1 MSKLFEKISR
11 SPEYIGTTEIVKL
24 MDRADAMSGNVQL
37 MRDNFETLKKICV
50 KIINLARKN
59 EEWFAFFGCAK
70 GFLWLLTV
78 NNDIKMMIK
87 YSELIE
93 REKKV
98 HLEETCTRYPKQRP
112 NLYVWAA
119 SYDWMDL
126 VYFGM
131 PQISD
136 KRFEQSMQEWE
147 EHCRSIQVLSRY
159 LDHSLFINTM
169 STPDMNQCEKYAEE
183 LVSILESSHP
193 KERIYC
199 YICSTL
205 GLRSYYVKTKQFD
218 LLDEH
223 LHNVMAR
230 NIPKRFH
237 NCYGDCWFTQKNI
250 RLVQQVLYRAIDF
263 GCYDY
268 FWKLIEEY
276 RELFEASASDKENYS
291 GTNLLFYL
299 ILGIEIELD
308 ADVFQEAADN
318 TKNLKNFKNTYFYFI
333 DDNIVFLLIFR
344 LLQYLGKDRI
354 PVNGDIIDTFHL
366 EPGDYCDVSILEE
379 RMEKE
384 LDEAADI
391 FCKSR
396 KKFNYREKKENNLAL
411 LDSFKER
418 RGEN

>member
-1 MSKLFEKISR
+1 MQKLFSAVNR
-11 SPEYIGTTEIVKL
+11 SPEYIGTTEIIRL
-24 MDRADAMSGNVQL
+24 MDRADAMSGNGQL

-70 GFLWLLTV
+70 GFLWLLWV
-78 NNDIKMMIK
+78 NNDMKMMIK
-87 YSELIE
+87 CSELIE

-98 HLEETCTRYPKQRP
+98 HFEETCMRYPKQKS
-112 NLYVWAA
+112 NLYMWV
-119 SYDWMDL
+119 STFHYMEM

-136 KRFEQSMQEWE
+136 KRLEQYLQECE
-147 EHCRSIQVLSRY
+147 EHLRSIQIISRY
-159 LDHSLFINTM
+159 LDRSLYM
-169 STPDMNQCEKYAEE
+169 DLLSVPDMDQCGKKAEE

-193 KERIYC
+193 KESIGC
-199 YICSTL
+199 YICNTH
-205 GLRSYYVKTKQFD
+205 GLRCYYLKTKQYD

-223 LHNVMAR
+223 VNNILTR

-237 NCYGDCWFTQKNI
+237 NCYDDCCFGQDI
-250 RLVQQVLYRAIDF
+250 GLVRQVLYRAIDF

-276 RELFEASASDKENYS
+276 RELFEDFAFDKENYS
-291 GTNLLFYL
+291 GTHLLFYL
-299 ILGIEIELD
+299 VLGIEIELD
-308 ADVFQEAADN
+308 ADVFQEAADI
-318 TKNLKNFKNTYFYFI
+318 TKDFRNFKYTYVNFI
-333 DDNIVFLLIFR
+333 GDSTYLLLIFR

-354 PVNGDIIDTFHL
+354 SVNEDIIETFHL

-379 RMEKE
+379 HMEQE
-384 LDEAADI
+384 VEEAADI

-396 KKFNYREKKENNLAL
+396 KKYNYREMKENVLGL